1 MEASDFFALLENVL
15 ENSLPDGDP
24 DSLLDDL
31 QTVETV
37 ELVKSCDV
45 GGENTEIK
53 IIVNLQTP
61 ASV

>member
-31 QTVETV
+31 QTVE
-37 ELVKSCDV
+37 LVKSCDV

>member
-37 ELVKSCDV
+37 GEEL
-45 GGENTEIK
+45 
-53 IIVNLQTP
+53 
-61 ASV
+61 